1 METMMRFAYTRSTQ
15 RRSDPRLAGHGFA
28 GRTMMRSI
36 FLVLLV
42 ATATL
47 VIPQAAHAGDPGS
60 AGLLFLRTGLDAR
73 SAGMGE
79 TGAASATD
87 ASAVYW
93 NPALLASAPGSQI
106 GLQHMEMYDLFRM
119 EALYASHATPHGT
132 FGLMLTGFYS
142 DEVERTELDRV
153 GEVLGT
159 FQPYDLVGGL
169 SWGRLFGSVMI
180 GITGKVIYERIDAYS
195 GTTWAMDLGIAH
207 DTQIDGLRIGA
218 ALQNLGG
225 DITLNEQATALPR
238 TVRIG
243 ALWNPRF
250 DGARWAERLHLNAD
264 FLSPNDGEARL
275 HSGLEVEIERRFVVR
290 GGYRAGY
297 DTWGETFGAGFRNDL
312 LAVDYAWQGNANDF
326 DPTHRISLRF
336 NFPHEMP

>member
-1 METMMRFAYTRSTQ
+1 MMRAIILMLFAVCS
-15 RRSDPRLAGHGFA
+15 
-28 GRTMMRSI
+28 
-36 FLVLLV
+36 VLPV
-42 ATATL
+42 AAN
-47 VIPQAAHAGDPGS
+47 AGDPGS
-60 AGLLFLRTGLDAR
+60 AGLLFLRTGVDAR

-79 TGAASATD
+79 TGVSSATD

-93 NPALLASAPGSQI
+93 NPALLATATGTQV

-119 EALYASHATPHGT
+119 ESAYASHETPHGT

-142 DEVERTELDRV
+142 DEIERTELDRV

-159 FQPYDLVGGL
+159 FQPYDLVGGV
-169 SWGRLFGSVMI
+169 SWGRLFGTVMV
-180 GITGKVIYERIDAYS
+180 GITGKAIYERIDAYS
-195 GTTWAMDLGIAH
+195 GTTWALDLGIAH
-207 DTQIDGLRIGA
+207 DTKIDGLRIGA

-238 TVRIG
+238 TVRVG
-243 ALWNPRF
+243 GLWNPRLES
-250 DGARWAERLHLNAD
+250 ARWAERVHLSAE
-264 FLSPNDGEARL
+264 FLSPNDGQSRV
-275 HSGLEVEIERRFVVR
+275 HGGMEVEIERRFVLR

-297 DTWGETFGAGFRNDL
+297 DTWGETFGAGFRNEL

-336 NFPHEMP
+336 NFPHEQP

>member
-1 METMMRFAYTRSTQ
+1 MHRSV
-15 RRSDPRLAGHGFA
+15 LL
-28 GRTMMRSI
+28 I
-36 FLVLLV
+36 LVLVALV
-42 ATATL
+42 VSAPVAL
-47 VIPQAAHAGDPGS
+47 AGDPGS

-79 TGAASATD
+79 TGVAAASD

-93 NPALLASAPGSQI
+93 NPAMLARASGTQI

-119 EALYASHATPHGT
+119 ESAYATHATEYGT

-159 FQPYDLVGGL
+159 FQPYDLVGGV
-169 SWGRLFGSVMI
+169 SWGRLFGTVMV
-180 GITGKVIYERIDAYS
+180 GVTGKVIYERIDAYS
-195 GTTWAMDLGIAH
+195 GTTWAVDLGIAH
-207 DTQIDGLRIGA
+207 DTKIDGLRLGA
-218 ALQNLGG
+218 AIQNLGG
-225 DITLNEQATALPR
+225 DITLDEQSTALPQVLR
-238 TVRIG
+238 VG
-243 ALWNPRF
+243 GVWNPRF
-250 DGARWAERLHLNAD
+250 DSARWAERLHLSTD
-264 FLSPNDGEARL
+264 FLAPNDGDARL
-275 HSGLEVEIERRFVVR
+275 HGGLEVEIERRFVLR

-312 LAVDYAWQGNANDF
+312 LALDYAFQGNQNDF

-336 NFPHEMP
+336 SFPHGTP